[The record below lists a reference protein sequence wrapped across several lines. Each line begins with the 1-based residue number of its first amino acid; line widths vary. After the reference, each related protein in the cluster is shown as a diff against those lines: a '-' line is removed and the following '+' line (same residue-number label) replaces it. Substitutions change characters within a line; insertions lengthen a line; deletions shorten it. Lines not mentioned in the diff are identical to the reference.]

1 MTIFFIR
8 LNSFPYESSLP
19 NNTMPDIIRNT
30 GTENLHKKNEKT
42 LTHQVFPPGT

>member
-1 MTIFFIR
+1 
-8 LNSFPYESSLP
+8 
-19 NNTMPDIIRNT
+19 MPDIIRNT